1 MCGPAS
7 WGKWTSNTGRTNPKA
22 GLSQLHS
29 FSQKWKIRALKQNEW
44 VDVEH
49 LTKGHV
55 VRMKM
60 ALLVYMQPGH
70 RQKKQREEPFET
82 LGEAQSVTSIQRK
95 AGYIIRGP
103 EQNENVEPFVQ
114 KQGGNAIK
122 GTKI

>member
-1 MCGPAS
+1 
-7 WGKWTSNTGRTNPKA
+7 
-22 GLSQLHS
+22 
-29 FSQKWKIRALKQNEW
+29 
-44 VDVEH
+44 
-49 LTKGHV
+49 
-55 VRMKM
+55 M

-95 AGYIIRGP
+95 AGYVIRGP